1 MGTAA
6 PEYPDPSEYPETAD
20 YIYQEATEE
29 ATEPPAPYIRSEIS
43 TRFPPRIPADPTTVD
58 LLSDYHDEMDERTVE
73 VSVNDDKIIMIINT
87 EDERSITPETT
98 IIETT
103 TLSQPAIE
111 VEAVTEI
118 PVEASLETVTQISI
132 EEWKRLKSLEVET
145 STEPFIKIALKCS
158 PVKCLPLNPASNR
171 ALSPV

>member
-1 MGTAA
+1 MG
-6 PEYPDPSEYPETAD
+6 
-20 YIYQEATEE
+20 
-29 ATEPPAPYIRSEIS
+29 
-43 TRFPPRIPADPTTVD
+43 
-58 LLSDYHDEMDERTVE
+58 
-73 VSVNDDKIIMIINT
+73 
-87 EDERSITPETT
+87 PETT

-171 ALSPV
+171 ALSPVELKAISSHVHAYVNDYEKYVHQEVTAQPYVHDPSWERVRTDRHIQDRTRVSEDRTRVSEVRIRPLGP